1 MVLILGVGTVLLTRG
16 LDGRA
21 DPTTGSTAFGVTA
34 FDPVPADW
42 DVVGLFDAGALGE
55 DPILLRRAVEQV
67 QTVPG
72 VSGIAVVSAEDLGAI
87 LDRPAGEG
95 SEIGVVV
102 STSGDVDAAEAAAR
116 QLTVGTTAALTRVVY
131 SAPLGAQR
139 VDRALELLHRN
150 AYLSGEGLLT
160 AAPSGPEPQFETDRL
175 GEEMVLEPANTEA
188 LDALPFVVD
197 FPSPGAR
204 MTGDPVYLGHAEGV
218 HGFVVSLQ
226 DDDGTPVICDMR
238 VVADGSGAMGCNDL
252 RDGAWIQD
260 GRPGGRIA
268 YGAGMSDDPS
278 EPIAISFVALPE
290 SVSIVAIDLGGEN
303 GRYWQRPIGGSAMF
317 AVLPGRSDVSV
328 TVTLF
333 DGTGGVLH
341 TEAYSFSS

>member
-1 MVLILGVGTVLLTRG
+1 
-16 LDGRA
+16 
-21 DPTTGSTAFGVTA
+21 
-34 FDPVPADW
+34 
-42 DVVGLFDAGALGE
+42 
-55 DPILLRRAVEQV
+55 
-67 QTVPG
+67 
-72 VSGIAVVSAEDLGAI
+72 
-87 LDRPAGEG
+87 
-95 SEIGVVV
+95 
-102 STSGDVDAAEAAAR
+102 
-116 QLTVGTTAALTRVVY
+116 
-131 SAPLGAQR
+131 
-139 VDRALELLHRN
+139 
-150 AYLSGEGLLT
+150 
-160 AAPSGPEPQFETDRL
+160 
-175 GEEMVLEPANTEA
+175 
-188 LDALPFVVD
+188 
-197 FPSPGAR
+197 